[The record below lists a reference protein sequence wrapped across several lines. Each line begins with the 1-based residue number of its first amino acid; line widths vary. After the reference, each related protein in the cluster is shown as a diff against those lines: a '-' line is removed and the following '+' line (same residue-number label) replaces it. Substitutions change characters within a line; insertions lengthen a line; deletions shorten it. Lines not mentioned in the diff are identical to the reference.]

1 MCQNDPERTSLPAS
15 LDLISI
21 PALHSCSSLGF
32 RNLALQALSSTW
44 KHKVDKGSV
53 SRTLWPM
60 DSHIFVTKE
69 DLLPQG
75 SAETAFSNGKQVWNY
90 CRNSGRMCLIASLQ
104 GLVLG
109 PDIAWLSGVVTSPSE
124 TRGEIFQVV
133 PISSQAVLRW
143 GVLTAPPPSETQS
156 VSTQRAAA
164 SHFVPLWRRQAL
176 KQQRNCLISLGP
188 FLSPA
193 AHDFLSEPLT

>member
-1 MCQNDPERTSLPAS
+1 MCQNDPERTSLP
-15 LDLISI
+15 LWT
-21 PALHSCSSLGF
+21 SSLSQLFIRAVLWVSGTLPS
-32 RNLALQALSSTW
+32 RPLVVHGSIKSN
-44 KHKVDKGSV
+44 KGSV

-60 DSHIFVTKE
+60 DSHIFVSKE

-75 SAETAFSNGKQVWNY
+75 SAETVFSNEKQVWNY

-109 PDIAWLSGVVTSPSE
+109 PGIARLSGVVTSSSE

-133 PISSQAVLRW
+133 PISSQAILWW
-143 GVLTAPPPSETQS
+143 GVLTAPPPLETQS

-193 AHDFLSEPLT
+193 SHDFLSESLT